1 MREDRRSCIRDQIWK
16 FPLAQ
21 VKNLRLIQDDC
32 SEVGSTDEEILT
44 SAL

>member
-1 MREDRRSCIRDQIWK
+1 MLILVNDVTIY
-16 FPLAQ
+16 PLAQ